1 MKSIT
6 ITLPEPLDSQI
17 ESVAQENGLT
27 LNDFFVEVTKNI
39 VEEDEVRKRFM
50 QRAEIGKDKV
60 DAVLEMLRRE

>member
-6 ITLPEPLDSQI
+6 IALPEPLDAQI

-27 LNDFFVEVTKNI
+27 LNDFFVEVAKDIIEQN
-39 VEEDEVRKRFM
+39 EVRKRFT

-60 DAVLEMLRRE
+60 DAVLAMLRRE

>member
-6 ITLPEPLDSQI
+6 ITLPEPLDAQI

-39 VEEDEVRKRFM
+39 IEQDELRKRFM
-50 QRAEIGKDKV
+50 QRAEVGKDKV
-60 DAVLEMLRRE
+60 DAVLAMLRRD

>member
-6 ITLPEPLDSQI
+6 ITLPEPLDTQI
-17 ESVAQENGLT
+17 KSVAQENGLT

-39 VEEDEVRKRFM
+39 VEQDEVRKKFM

-60 DAVLEMLRRE
+60 DAVLAMLRRE

>member
-6 ITLPEPLDSQI
+6 ITLPEPLDAQI

-39 VEEDEVRKRFM
+39 IEQDEVRKRFM
-50 QRAEIGKDKV
+50 QRAEVGKDKV
-60 DAVLEMLRRE
+60 DAVLAMLRRD